1 MPPIPVT
8 LTEEQ
13 QALLT
18 FLLAL
23 RLDRVREFLGRH
35 GIARYGNRAD
45 LRERLEENLHEGTI
59 TIVDLVVYLDEVEP
73 WSKQHVYLY
82 NGGDGLVA
90 DWQDANALRG
100 RLRAANVAE
109 LLDARLPL
117 VLPEELTLSSI
128 ALDRDRRFVTIS
140 AVERREYRE
149 REPSRDR
156 VEVDAA
162 GRTVELLAYVHVVTR
177 GLLTFR
183 WDLATNTAALH
194 ITQAGR
200 GYDYEDA
207 EQRFARLVQPFLAF
221 DRFTRTDLQRLIRRL
236 HELAQAGTPEA
247 RPHRLGYRSRGG
259 RSIEAA
265 SATYR
270 DSVTGEAAID
280 DALAA
285 IAGQST
291 GRLGNFY
298 WLAGVN
304 PDGGA
309 NPLPADLH
317 LVVVANESRVN
328 FMVPSSREIVTYV
341 LQRIR
346 ALI

>member
-1 MPPIPVT
+1 MPPVPAT
-8 LTEEQ
+8 LNEEQ
-13 QALLT
+13 RALLT

-23 RLDRVREFLGRH
+23 RLDRVREFLGRR

-45 LRERLEENLHEGTI
+45 LRERLEENLLAGAI
-59 TIVDLVVYLDEVEP
+59 TIVNLVDFLDEVEP
-73 WSKQHVYLY
+73 WSKQHVFLY
-82 NGGDGLVA
+82 EGGSGLTQG
-90 DWQDANALRG
+90 WRDANALRAQ
-100 RLRAANVAE
+100 LTEANVVE
-109 LLDARLPL
+109 LLGARLPL
-117 VLPEELTLSSI
+117 VLPEELSLSSI
-128 ALDRDRRFVTIS
+128 TVDGDRRFVTIS

-156 VEVDAA
+156 VEVDTA
-162 GRTVELLAYVHVVTR
+162 GRTIELIAYVNVVTR

-183 WDLATNTAALH
+183 WDLVTNTAALH
-194 ITQAGR
+194 ITQSGR
-200 GYDYEDA
+200 GYVYEEA

-236 HELAQAGTPEA
+236 HELAQSGTPEA

-259 RSIEAA
+259 INVEAA

-280 DALAA
+280 GALAA
-285 IAGQST
+285 IAGAST
-291 GRLGNFY
+291 GRMGNFY
-298 WLAGVN
+298 WLASVN
-304 PDGGA
+304 HDGA
-309 NPLPADLH
+309 PNPLPADLH
-317 LVVVANESRVN
+317 VVVIANESRVN
-328 FMVPSSREIVTYV
+328 FTVPSSREIVTYV

>member
-1 MPPIPVT
+1 M
-8 LTEEQ
+8 
-13 QALLT
+13 
-18 FLLAL
+18 F
-23 RLDRVREFLGRH
+23 
-35 GIARYGNRAD
+35 
-45 LRERLEENLHEGTI
+45 
-59 TIVDLVVYLDEVEP
+59 
-73 WSKQHVYLY
+73 LY
-82 NGGDGLVA
+82 NGGDGLVQGWRNA
-90 DWQDANALRG
+90 DALRT
-100 RLRAANVAE
+100 RLTEANVVE

-117 VLPEELTLSSI
+117 VLPEELSLSSI
-128 ALDRDRRFVTIS
+128 AVDSGGRFVTIS

-156 VEVDAA
+156 VEVDTA

-183 WDLATNTAALH
+183 WDLVTNTAALH
-194 ITQAGR
+194 ITQSGR
-200 GYDYEDA
+200 GYVYEDA

-221 DRFTRTDLQRLIRRL
+221 DRFTRTDLQRLIGRL

-259 RSIEAA
+259 ISVEAA

-280 DALAA
+280 GALAT
-285 IAGQST
+285 IAGAST

-298 WLAGVN
+298 WLAGI
-304 PDGGA
+304 DHGGVA

-317 LVVVANESRVN
+317 VVVIANESRVN
-328 FMVPSSREIVTYV
+328 FTVPSSREIVTYA

>member
-1 MPPIPVT
+1 VPPVPTT
-8 LTEEQ
+8 LNEEQ
-13 QALLT
+13 RALLT

-23 RLDRVREFLGRH
+23 RLDRVRVFLGRH

-45 LRERLEENLHEGTI
+45 LRERLEENLLAGTL
-59 TIVDLVVYLDEVEP
+59 TIVDLVDFLDEVEP
-73 WSKQHVYLY
+73 WSKQHVFLY
-82 NGGDGLVA
+82 NGGDGLVQGWR
-90 DWQDANALRG
+90 DGNALRA
-100 RLRAANVAE
+100 RLGEANVAE

-117 VLPEELTLSSI
+117 VLPEELSLSSI
-128 ALDRDRRFVTIS
+128 TVDDGRFVTIS

-156 VEVDAA
+156 VEVDPA
-162 GRTVELLAYVHVVTR
+162 GRTIELLAYVHVITR

-194 ITQAGR
+194 ITQSGR
-200 GYDYEDA
+200 GYVYEEA
-207 EQRFARLVQPFLAF
+207 EERFARLVQPFLAF
-221 DRFTRTDLQRLIRRL
+221 DRFARTDLQRLIRRL

-259 RSIEAA
+259 ISVEAA

-280 DALAA
+280 GALTA
-285 IAGQST
+285 IAGAST

-298 WLAGVN
+298 WLAGV
-304 PDGGA
+304 DHGGVA

-317 LVVVANESRVN
+317 VVVIANESRVN
-328 FMVPSSREIVTYV
+328 FTVPSSQEIVTYV

-346 ALI
+346 TLI